1 MHALSRWCF
10 SLAALLSATSLL
22 AQTPSFRFLEKP
34 GPYPVG
40 LKVVNQYDHSRTF
53 PSSSKGSENSSTK
66 DAGRPLQT
74 LIWYPAQQKVGDTM
88 TVGDYVALAAT
99 QFRFEAPDLQNRWA
113 TSLLSASSNVRLW
126 AIRDATPETGRFPVV
141 IYSPGQSSVAWDNAD
156 LCEYLASH
164 GYVVVASPSMG
175 AMTFDSDD
183 NLPDVNAQA
192 LTSGGGV
199 LAFDVGSQITQAGS
213 VSVDMF
219 DLQGG
224 TWTLNAATGSW
235 NLLGGGVRNGT
246 VSESGGA
253 LLVAT
258 SSGGTLTNVAVN
270 GDLDLTRQA
279 NASVRVYGGLPLNG
293 TLSLGDAAG
302 STYGRIYFGDG
313 GSPAGAL
320 TGTGTVVFGGTTN
333 NYFEN
338 SSNLGGAAGT
348 LTLGPGIT
356 VRGKSGYLY
365 NASAG
370 GTLVN
375 AAEAL
380 LKAGATEVSAYITHG
395 VLSEGA
401 AERVAA
407 SKLKELVITD
417 SIAETDAV
425 KKASNIRVISIAPLM
440 GEAIARTA
448 SEQSVSSLLD

>member
-10 SLAALLSATSLL
+10 FLAALLSATSLL

-53 PSSSKGSENSSTK
+53 PSSSKGSENSSTR

-192 LTSGGGV
+192 GDIAFLIDYAKKLPDTDMSKLAVAGWSWGG
-199 LAFDVGSQITQAGS
+199 LANLFAAARDPRIDALVALDGSMRYYTGLIKAAGDVHPEQMHIPLLFFTEGEITLEELHFYSQNPYFAGS
-213 VSVDMF
+213 NV
-219 DLQGG
+219 
-224 TWTLNAATGSW
+224 LNAWTHGD
-235 NLLGGGVRNGT
+235 LLTVRMLGMPHPGFSSMVQRRWSQQKFAENQKVDYDRDDVNTSYAWVARYTLYFLDAYLKHDTVAAAYLKKTPAENGVPKHIM
-246 VSESGGA
+246 
-253 LLVAT
+253 AT
-258 SSGGTLTNVAVN
+258 SFRAAQAVPP
-270 GDLDLTRQA
+270 
-279 NASVRVYGGLPLNG
+279 S
-293 TLSLGDAAG
+293 
-302 STYGRIYFGDG
+302 
-313 GSPAGAL
+313 
-320 TGTGTVVFGGTTN
+320 
-333 NYFEN
+333 
-338 SSNLGGAAGT
+338 
-348 LTLGPGIT
+348 
-356 VRGKSGYLY
+356 
-365 NASAG
+365 
-370 GTLVN
+370 
-375 AAEAL
+375 
-380 LKAGATEVSAYITHG
+380 KAGIATT
-395 VLSEGA
+395 
-401 AERVAA
+401 
-407 SKLKELVITD
+407 
-417 SIAETDAV
+417 
-425 KKASNIRVISIAPLM
+425 P
-440 GEAIARTA
+440 
-448 SEQSVSSLLD
+448 